1 MFIKDLVMRRHYNVI
16 LENNDITKFYKMTL
30 IYSKNKGKETLNCIV
45 LAKNVKYTIT
55 VESALVTTSIKTCFI
70 GRLIFGV

>member
-1 MFIKDLVMRRHYNVI
+1 
-16 LENNDITKFYKMTL
+16 MTL
-30 IYSKNKGKETLNCIV
+30 IYPKNKGKETLNCIV

-55 VESALVTTSIKTCFI
+55 VESALVTTSIKNCFI